1 MCTAHSAGLFC
12 SHCCSR
18 FNWTDGKLNSSN
30 LIELSGQI
38 SERFDE
44 EFRVLYAQS
53 QPMSTRGPPGVR
65 GSSIF
70 ESLMVKHP
78 VTFSPRLTRE
88 KLAEP
93 TCLTSTPS
101 RKPQALVFESPREP
115 TSPDHREA
123 VPVSDST
130 TIDGTEQKHMQ
141 EEILAGSVNQP
152 FPAELVS
159 CHVSTQTSP
168 SVADSDTQTDA
179 HHLGVTTPPS
189 ARPVQSISLPPSR
202 RTSAPAAAPDAS
214 LKDTFH
220 KLTKERQY
228 HYSAIRSKL
237 EHMMTSLSERREL
250 ADVTNVTRGLGA
262 HSRQRVHKDRALPVE
277 GAAMGTWPRA
287 RCVH

>member
-1 MCTAHSAGLFC
+1 MFVCHVY
-12 SHCCSR
+12 SHRCSR

-53 QPMSTRGPPGVR
+53 LPMSTRGPPGVR
-65 GSSIF
+65 GSSSVF
-70 ESLMVKHP
+70 ESLVVKHS
-78 VTFSPRLTRE
+78 VTFSPHLARE

-93 TCLTSTPS
+93 ARLTSTPS
-101 RKPQALVFESPREP
+101 RKPQALVFESPSEP
-115 TSPDHREA
+115 TSPDHRKA
-123 VPVSDST
+123 IPVSDSST
-130 TIDGTEQKHMQ
+130 VDGTEQKHLQ
-141 EEILAGSVNQP
+141 EGNLAGSMNQHL
-152 FPAELVS
+152 PAEQQLL
-159 CHVSTQTSP
+159 CDASTQTGR

-179 HHLGVTTPPS
+179 QHLSVTTPPS
-189 ARPVQSISLPPSR
+189 AGPVQSASLPSSWQ
-202 RTSAPAAAPDAS
+202 TSAPAAAPDKS

-220 KLTKERQY
+220 KLTKERQH

-250 ADVTNVTRGLGA
+250 ADVSNMTRGLGA
-262 HSRQRVHKDRALPVE
+262 HSRQMTHKDCAPPVE